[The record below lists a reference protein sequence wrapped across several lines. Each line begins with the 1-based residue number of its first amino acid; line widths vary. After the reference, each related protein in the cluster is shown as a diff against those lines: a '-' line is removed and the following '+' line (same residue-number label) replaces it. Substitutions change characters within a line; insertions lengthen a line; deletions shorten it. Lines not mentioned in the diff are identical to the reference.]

1 MRIDECIKNNSL
13 KIIAKTSS
21 PKTEKASW
29 DKEKNALRVNVHA
42 EPEKGKANREIIKFF
57 SKLTKKKVKI
67 ASGLTSKQK
76 LLRFE

>member
-21 PKTEKASW
+21 PKTEIAGW
-29 DKEKNALRVNVHA
+29 DREKNALRVNVHA

>member
-21 PKTEKASW
+21 PKTEIASW

>member
-1 MRIDECIKNNSL
+1 MKGWDCVTNQKV
-13 KIIAKTSS
+13 KILVKTNS
-21 PKTEKASW
+21 PKTEIVGW
-29 DKEKNALRVNVHA
+29 DNEKKALRVNVHA